1 VCDAGS
7 GAECTDKHGRDG
19 QLTGAK
25 ASRIALGLS
34 SWQQEEQMKTS
45 HIVRVVGTGTL
56 GEPLIGLLLNLSD
69 KI

>member
-1 VCDAGS
+1 
-7 GAECTDKHGRDG
+7 
-19 QLTGAK
+19 
-25 ASRIALGLS
+25 
-34 SWQQEEQMKTS
+34 MKTS